1 MHTKRINADDSSGF
15 FFKRDLKAAF
25 LNNKKIKD
33 ALTYVTFVNV
43 EAFPGFQRPGS
54 VRRIEQAAIFDV
66 IYRTEWYWEWHE
78 YTLAFMDCKS
88 LARKIPNTPLIFSN
102 EIARAHRAAM
112 VRCLELACQASSA
125 RAIPSILRIT
135 DGTPHANMDAI
146 ALRAGT

>member
-1 MHTKRINADDSSGF
+1 MHAKRINADDSSGF

-43 EAFPGFQRPGS
+43 EAFPGFQRPGP

-88 LARKIPNTPLIFSN
+88 LARKIPNTRLIFSN
-102 EIARAHRAAM
+102 EIARTLERQWSAA
-112 VRCLELACQASSA
+112 R
-125 RAIPSILRIT
+125 
-135 DGTPHANMDAI
+135 N
-146 ALRAGT
+146 LRAKLPAPERPPPSFASQTARHMQILTQLR